1 MSLFKVKVKLPGT
14 VELSIF
20 ARSEVAARLA
30 AEEFVSTAF
39 GNALS
44 FWDHNE
50 PITDHEGRP
59 LGSVQ
64 IDMPNDGEIELP
76 TDAVEITARE
86 EARQ

>member
-1 MSLFKVKVKLPGT
+1 MSLFKVNVNLPDT

-20 ARSEVAARLA
+20 SRSEVAARLA
-30 AEEFVSTAF
+30 AEELVSTAF
-39 GNALS
+39 ANALS

-50 PITDHEGRP
+50 PISDHEGRP

-64 IDMPNDGEIELP
+64 LDMPNAGEIELP
-76 TDAVEITARE
+76 AGAVEITVRE